1 MSVVETIDEAE
12 DLVQQLLGC
21 SDDPL
26 AFVRLAFPDIKP
38 EEWQREVLEHI
49 GNRLQENARL
59 DRWKAVQIA
68 VASGNGIG
76 KSALLAWIILWA
88 LVTFEDTIGVITAG
102 TEGQLRTRLWSEISK
117 WHSKL
122 PDGLRAQFE
131 LTATAIFNKQSEKT
145 WRVDGRPW
153 TERNKEAF
161 SGVHNYRKRVIIV
174 FDECSMI
181 PDTIWDATSGML
193 SDAETEIIW
202 CVFGNPTR
210 NSGRFPLLFPP
221 GKFADMWKHRR
232 VDSRDVSLTDKAA
245 IEEKLS
251 FYGPESNYARSHVCG
266 LFPLATA
273 TQLIPSDRVEA
284 AAVRRDAAAHSADPI
299 ILGVDV
305 ASGHGTDMSVV
316 SVRQAPDARSLGGQ
330 YKFPGVDPNALCYEV
345 AKIANEVGAT
355 AIHVDATGIGD
366 GTAARLRELGLPAHP
381 VYLGSRA
388 PQGDVRCANMRAYC
402 WTMMAQWLKVGAIKN
417 DADLKAQLCAPE
429 YSETERG
436 LVIEKKEHMRERGL
450 ASPDCADALSL
461 TFAYPAVTA
470 AMGELLGP
478 GDHQVVSEY
487 DPLSEEALLGRAL
500 PESKRRY
507 YAPGYARLRS
517 DDWSS
522 DDLGDAM
529 ASDRLRWGQQDDEDL
544 KGGWSG

>member
-1 MSVVETIDEAE
+1 MSVVEAIDEAE

-26 AFVRLAFPDIKP
+26 AFVRLAFPDIRP
-38 EEWQREVLEHI
+38 EKWQREVLEHI
-49 GNRLQENARL
+49 GNTLQENARL

-161 SGVHNYRKRVIIV
+161 SGVHNFRKRVIIV

-210 NSGRFPLLFPP
+210 NSGRFPMLFPG
-221 GKFADMWKHRR
+221 GKFTAMWKWLR
-232 VDSRDVSLTDKAA
+232 VDSREVSLTDKAA

-251 FYGPESNYARSHVCG
+251 FYGPESNYARSHVYG
-266 LFPLATA
+266 MFPLATA
-273 TQLIPSDRVEA
+273 TQLIPVDVVEA
-284 AAVRRDAAAHSADPI
+284 AAVRRDALAHSADAVI
-299 ILGVDV
+299 IGVDV
-305 ASGHGTDMSVV
+305 ASGHGTDV
-316 SVRQAPDARSLGGQ
+316 SVAAVRKGLDARTYGQ
-330 YKFPGVDPNALCYEV
+330 HKFPGVDTMGLAYAVAAL
-345 AKIANEVGAT
+345 ANKVGADG
-355 AIHVDATGIGD
+355 IFVDATGVGD
-366 GTAARLRELGLPAHP
+366 GTAARLRELGLSVHP
-381 VYLGSRA
+381 IYLGSRSDN
-388 PQGDVRCANMRAYC
+388 PNSDVRCANKRAEL
-402 WTMMAQWLKVGAIKN
+402 WTTMARWLKVGAIVN

-429 YSETERG
+429 FSENAQG

-461 TFAYPAVTA
+461 TFAYPVHTP
-470 AMGELLGP
+470 AMNDLVGP
-478 GDHQVVSEY
+478 GDHRVLHEY
-487 DPLSEEALLGRAL
+487 NPFSDAAMEGRPL
-500 PESKRRY
+500 PESKVRY
-507 YAPGYARLRS
+507 SAPGYRLKPEWS
-517 DDWSS
+517 HPEWTGDDWS
-522 DDLGDAM
+522 DAQ
-529 ASDRLRWGQQDDEDL
+529 ASDALTREIWNEP
-544 KGGWSG
+544 SE